1 MHIMSA
7 MSAIP
12 AIHVAIVGAGPS
24 GFYAAEALLR
34 SGLSVRV
41 DMIERLPTPFGLV
54 RSGVAPDHPKLKQA
68 ILVYDRIARTPGFK
82 FFGNVQLG
90 RDVTVAELR
99 ATHHAVVFACGAET
113 DRRMGVPGE
122 DLPRSHTATE
132 FVGWFNGHP
141 DYRNRTFDL
150 GQETVAIVGQGN
162 VAADVCRILAKPVD
176 ELRSTDIAEHAFD
189 ALARSQVREIHVI
202 GRRGPV
208 QAKFTTKE
216 LRELGEIAGCAT
228 LADAADLVLN
238 AESET
243 ELMDRNNLNGLG
255 NIALF
260 RAFAVRKPE
269 VGQRAI
275 RFRFHLNPMALV
287 GDGQVEKLILT
298 RTRLEGP
305 PFVQVA
311 RPTDEPVE
319 LDCGLVFR
327 SIGYRSVP
335 IPGLPFDDTL
345 GTVPHTGGRV
355 RAGAVTLPGLYVSG
369 WLKRGPTGIIGTNRA
384 DSVETV
390 ESLLADL
397 SKGCDQ
403 EKRGAETVG
412 ELLERRGVRVFDY
425 QNWSMLDTAE
435 ISRGKPKGKPREKFT
450 RIDEMLAASAGRG
463 NEAGRSFGSAL
474 AMASQWKGSSHPN
487 TPVETM
493 DTMAEEASDA
503 DSIAVRPESQISIKT
518 GASPNRQEIERRREI
533 VRQLFNDFWV
543 SAEDKPG
550 RFAERLNRA
559 EGHINERLAAREE
572 TWQLD
577 AASRKQLGLPPP
589 KTRLD

>member
-1 MHIMSA
+1 MPWPRAHSIPLGYRRYLHRGGRRGSA
-7 MSAIP
+7 RRKPRECRTSSRTIAISAALPSASRCAPWNASTPTRSAFISILRCASIAAP
-12 AIHVAIVGAGPS
+12 VFRRAPSEPSTKSSTCRMISVAGSRSTRNARAPCRWSMPSRSRCPPRPRAGPS

-141 DYRNRTFDL
+141 DYRDRTFDL
-150 GQETVAIVGQGN
+150 SQETVAIVGQGN

-176 ELRSTDIAEHAFD
+176 ELRSTNIAEHAFD

-260 RAFAVRKPE
+260 RAFAVRKPA
-269 VGQRAI
+269 VGHRAI

-287 GDGQVEKLILT
+287 GDGQLEKLILT

-305 PFVQVA
+305 PFAQVA
-311 RPTDEPVE
+311 RATDEPVE

-412 ELLERRGVRVFDY
+412 ELLERRGVRV
-425 QNWSMLDTAE
+425 
-435 ISRGKPKGKPREKFT
+435 
-450 RIDEMLAASAGRG
+450 
-463 NEAGRSFGSAL
+463 
-474 AMASQWKGSSHPN
+474 
-487 TPVETM
+487 
-493 DTMAEEASDA
+493 
-503 DSIAVRPESQISIKT
+503 
-518 GASPNRQEIERRREI
+518 
-533 VRQLFNDFWV
+533 
-543 SAEDKPG
+543 
-550 RFAERLNRA
+550 
-559 EGHINERLAAREE
+559 
-572 TWQLD
+572 
-577 AASRKQLGLPPP
+577 
-589 KTRLD
+589 

>member
-1 MHIMSA
+1 MN
-7 MSAIP
+7 AIP

-34 SGLSVRV
+34 SGLPVRV

-68 ILVYDRIARTPGFK
+68 ILVYERIARTPGFN
-82 FFGNVQLG
+82 FFGNVHVG
-90 RDVTVAELR
+90 RDVTVTELR

-113 DRRMGVPGE
+113 DRRMGIPGE
-122 DLPRSHTATE
+122 DLSRSHTATE

-141 DYRNRTFDL
+141 DYRDRAFDL

-176 ELRSTDIAEHAFD
+176 ELRSTDIAEHALD
-189 ALARSQVREIHVI
+189 ALARSRVREIHVI

-216 LRELGEIAGCAT
+216 LRELGEIAGCST
-228 LADAADLVLN
+228 MADAADLILN

-243 ELMDRNNLNGLG
+243 ELTDRSNLNGPG

-260 RAFAVRKPE
+260 RAFAARKLV

-275 RFRFHLNPMALV
+275 RFRFHLSPVALV
-287 GDGQVEKLILT
+287 GDGVEKLILT
-298 RTRLEGP
+298 RNRLEGP
-305 PFVQVA
+305 PFAQVT

-319 LDCGLVFR
+319 LECGLVFR
-327 SIGYRSVP
+327 SIGYRGVA
-335 IPGLPFDDTL
+335 IPGLPFDDAL
-345 GTVPHTGGRV
+345 GTVPHMGGRV
-355 RAGAVTLPGLYVSG
+355 LEGAAALPGLYVTG

-397 SKGCDQ
+397 SKGCDR
-403 EKRGAETVG
+403 EKRGAEAVG
-412 ELLERRGVRVFDY
+412 ELLERRGVRVFNY

-435 ISRGKPKGKPREKFT
+435 VSRGKLKGKPREKFI
-450 RIDEMLAASAGRG
+450 RIDEMLAAS
-463 NEAGRSFGSAL
+463 
-474 AMASQWKGSSHPN
+474 
-487 TPVETM
+487 
-493 DTMAEEASDA
+493 
-503 DSIAVRPESQISIKT
+503 T
-518 GASPNRQEIERRREI
+518 GHE
-533 VRQLFNDFWV
+533 
-543 SAEDKPG
+543 
-550 RFAERLNRA
+550 
-559 EGHINERLAAREE
+559 AAR
-572 TWQLD
+572 
-577 AASRKQLGLPPP
+577 SLGSPLE
-589 KTRLD
+589 KIGMKSTSDRTDERV

>member
-7 MSAIP
+7 MNAIP

-24 GFYAAEALLR
+24 GFYAAEAMLR
-34 SGLSVRV
+34 SGLPVRV

-68 ILVYDRIARTPGFK
+68 ILVYDRIARTPGFN
-82 FFGNVQLG
+82 FFGNVQVG

-99 ATHHAVVFACGAET
+99 ATYHAVVFACGAET
-113 DRRMGVPGE
+113 DRRMGIPGE

-141 DYRNRTFDL
+141 DYRDRTFDL

-176 ELRSTDIAEHAFD
+176 ELRSTDIAEHALD
-189 ALARSQVREIHVI
+189 ALARSRVREIHVI

-216 LRELGEIAGCAT
+216 LRELGEIAGYTT
-228 LADAADLVLN
+228 LAYAADLALN
-238 AESET
+238 AETET
-243 ELMDRNNLNGLG
+243 ELTDRNNLNGPG

-260 RAFAVRKPE
+260 RAFAARKPA

-275 RFRFHLNPMALV
+275 RFRFHLSPVTLV

-298 RTRLEGP
+298 RNRLEGP
-305 PFVQVA
+305 PFAQIA

-327 SIGYRSVP
+327 SIGYRGVP
-335 IPGLPFDDTL
+335 IPGLPFDDPL

-355 RAGAVTLPGLYVSG
+355 LDGAAMLPGLYVTG

-397 SKGCDQ
+397 LKGCDR
-403 EKRGAETVG
+403 EKRDAEAMG

-425 QNWSMLDTAE
+425 QTWSRLDTAE

-450 RIDEMLAASAGRG
+450 RIDEMLAASTGRG
-463 NEAGRSFGSAL
+463 NEAGRSLGFAL
-474 AMASQWKGSSHPN
+474 
-487 TPVETM
+487 E
-493 DTMAEEASDA
+493 
-503 DSIAVRPESQISIKT
+503 KT
-518 GASPNRQEIERRREI
+518 CKA
-533 VRQLFNDFWV
+533 
-543 SAEDKPG
+543 K
-550 RFAERLNRA
+550 
-559 EGHINERLAAREE
+559 AR
-572 TWQLD
+572 
-577 AASRKQLGLPPP
+577 S
-589 KTRLD
+589 